1 MTTPSLGV
9 TIGRKVSVT
18 NAVTEADVAAFAKV
32 SGDHNPIHSDASYA
46 SKTRFKQRLAHGILS
61 AAYISA
67 ALVKLPDPTVT
78 VIFLSQSLRFRR
90 PVFFGDT
97 ITTTAEVTA
106 VDQERRR
113 ATVSTTCTN
122 QSGEQVLVGE
132 AEILL
137 DAYPFV
143 G

>member
-1 MTTPSLGV
+1 MEPEVQQALG
-9 TIGRKVSVT
+9 R
-18 NAVTEADVAAFAKV
+18 D
-32 SGDHNPIHSDASYA
+32 
-46 SKTRFKQRLAHGILS
+46 RLI
-61 AAYISA
+61 
-67 ALVKLPDPTVT
+67 D
-78 VIFLSQSLRFRR
+78 
-90 PVFFGDT
+90 

-122 QSGEQVLVGE
+122 QTGEQVLVGE
-132 AEILL
+132 AEVLL